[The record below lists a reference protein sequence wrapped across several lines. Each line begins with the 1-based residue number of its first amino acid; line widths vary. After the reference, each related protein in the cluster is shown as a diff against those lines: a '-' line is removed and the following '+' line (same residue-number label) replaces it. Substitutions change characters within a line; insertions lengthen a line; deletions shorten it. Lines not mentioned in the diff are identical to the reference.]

1 MKNKSTVS
9 IGIPAFNEEANIGFL
24 LKDLLK
30 QNQKNFVFHQIIIS
44 SDGSTDKTI
53 ETAKKASA
61 SFIQKEGQEVILID
75 NKERKGRAVRQNQ
88 IMERSASDILVLL
101 DADIL
106 IKDKNFIEKII
117 KPVLNKKADLTS
129 VSVQELPPEN
139 FLERILKISM
149 EFKKFIFE
157 NYKNGNNLYT
167 CHGRARAFSKK
178 LYKTINFK
186 ESVGEDAYSYFYT
199 IANGFKYSF
208 VKNTGIFYKLPANF
222 QDHEKQSIRFYKTL
236 SLLEKDFGRELVSKE
251 NYISGSLLVKNLM
264 KYIFVNPLI
273 IIYFFI
279 AAFLK
284 IKALFVSDIKNNWS
298 TSESSKSLR
307 KELI

>member
-167 CHGRARAFSKK
+167 CHGRH
-178 LYKTINFK
+178 
-186 ESVGEDAYSYFYT
+186 
-199 IANGFKYSF
+199 
-208 VKNTGIFYKLPANF
+208 LPR
-222 QDHEKQSIRFYKTL
+222 H
-236 SLLEKDFGRELVSKE
+236 
-251 NYISGSLLVKNLM
+251 
-264 KYIFVNPLI
+264 
-273 IIYFFI
+273 
-279 AAFLK
+279 FL
-284 IKALFVSDIKNNWS
+284 
-298 TSESSKSLR
+298 
-307 KELI
+307 